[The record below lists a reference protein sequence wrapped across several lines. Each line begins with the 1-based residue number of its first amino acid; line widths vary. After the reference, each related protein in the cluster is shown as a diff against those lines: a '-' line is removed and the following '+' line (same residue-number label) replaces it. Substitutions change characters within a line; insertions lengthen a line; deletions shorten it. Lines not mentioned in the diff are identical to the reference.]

1 MDVFFSSYF
10 SVGLNSNLASK
21 NEICI
26 CFFILVESENLI
38 PLLKILSWLF
48 KHACHTLIM
57 EFLGFS
63 A

>member
-1 MDVFFSSYF
+1 MEFVFISPF
-10 SVGLNSNLASK
+10 L
-21 NEICI
+21 

-38 PLLKILSWLF
+38 PLLKILLLLF
-48 KHACHTLIM
+48 KEAYYTLIM

>member
-1 MDVFFSSYF
+1 MEFVFIFPF
-10 SVGLNSNLASK
+10 L
-21 NEICI
+21 

-48 KHACHTLIM
+48 KDDYYTLIM
-57 EFLGFS
+57 EFLGSS